1 MQIKEIMT
9 HTTFVIFY
17 IVLNIIYLYIL
28 GSAGKDIKKAI
39 SGHFQHFLLG
49 NQCSLPLLFP
59 LFPSAPFAVW
69 VSVWV
74 KGKIAHSKTAPQ

>member
-28 GSAGKDIKKAI
+28 GSAGKDIKQAI
-39 SGHFQHFLLG
+39 QLRDKQWFIII
-49 NQCSLPLLFP
+49 
-59 LFPSAPFAVW
+59 AVR
-69 VSVWV
+69 
-74 KGKIAHSKTAPQ
+74 

>member
-1 MQIKEIMT
+1 MT

-39 SGHFQHFLLG
+39 QLRDK
-49 NQCSLPLLFP
+49 Q
-59 LFPSAPFAVW
+59 
-69 VSVWV
+69 
-74 KGKIAHSKTAPQ
+74 